1 MKRKT
6 KLTALCGLLTAL
18 SVVLMLPTFFIPIF
32 TYVAPLFSGLV
43 ISVTQNV
50 AGKKWGFGV
59 YFAVGAISLILL
71 SDKEAALTYI
81 AFFGYYPLIKEPL
94 ERLKKPVAIFFKYLI
109 FNAATVLSALVA
121 IYVFT
126 VPIEDYQSFGK
137 LSVPIL
143 LLMANIVFVLYDLL
157 LKRYKPLLDALM
169 PKIEKYLR

>member
-6 KLTALCGLLTAL
+6 KLTALCGILTAL
-18 SVVLMLPTFFIPIF
+18 SVVLMLPTLFIPIL

-43 ISVTQNV
+43 IGVTQAV
-50 AGKKWGFGV
+50 AGKKWGLGV
-59 YFAVGAISLILL
+59 YFAVGTISLILL

-94 ERLKKPVAIFFKYLI
+94 ERLKKPVCLLLKYLI

-121 IYVFT
+121 IYVFS
-126 VPIEDYQSFGK
+126 VPKDDFEGFGK

-143 LLMANIVFVLYDLL
+143 LVMANVVFVLYDLL
-157 LKRYKPLLDALM
+157 LKKYKPLLLALM
-169 PKIEKYLR
+169 PKIEKHLK

>member
-6 KLTALCGLLTAL
+6 KFTALCGLLTAL

-59 YFAVGAISLILL
+59 YVAVGTISLILL

-94 ERLKKPVAIFFKYLI
+94 ERLKKPVAVFLKYLI
-109 FNAATVLSALVA
+109 LRFSENGKRETVEAVEILMLKAEYLFLYFS
-121 IYVFT
+121 
-126 VPIEDYQSFGK
+126 YQIIVVNDINGGAVNRHRFV
-137 LSVPIL
+137 SVT
-143 LLMANIVFVLYDLL
+143 
-157 LKRYKPLLDALM
+157 
-169 PKIEKYLR
+169 